1 MRALSVLDF
10 PNMELVTVKS
20 TDMPNFL
27 RIVAMVSVAL
37 EETMPIVWPFSCKAS
52 SVSLMSGNGR
62 MTALYDR

>member
-37 EETMPIVWPFSCKAS
+37 EETMPIVSPFFARHR
-52 SVSLMSGNGR
+52 VFL
-62 MTALYDR
+62 